1 MHKVFILSF
10 TSIVIGLITI
20 VVSQSALAGTTVR
33 DHRGDTAVAHPVKS
47 LKLLP
52 GQCKR
57 GDLNCGH
64 HKGTIYGGAT
74 VRDHRH

>member
-1 MHKVFILSF
+1 MIVIDKKA
-10 TSIVIGLITI
+10 IVIGLVAIAA
-20 VVSQSALAGTTVR
+20 SQSALAGTTVR
-33 DHRGDTAVAHPVKS
+33 DHRGDTTVAHPVKP
-47 LKLLP
+47 LELLP